1 MKLEYTARV
10 SGAVEE
16 ITGHK
21 ATYFEAF
28 AHEETTAFI
37 G

>member
-16 ITGHK
+16 IAGHK